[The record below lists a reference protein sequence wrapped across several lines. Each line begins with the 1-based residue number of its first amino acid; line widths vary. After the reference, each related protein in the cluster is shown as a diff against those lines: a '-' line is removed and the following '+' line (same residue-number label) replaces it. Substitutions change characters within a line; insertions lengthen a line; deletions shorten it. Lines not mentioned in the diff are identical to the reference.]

1 MKTKLFLF
9 FISSFFLS
17 EAFAQEEKKD
27 STFVVSGKV
36 ISKMTLEGV
45 SFASVHLYQ
54 SSWGMVCDSLG
65 FFHLRVHPNQKLKVS
80 ALGFKEQVVKISPP
94 NGDEE
99 VFQEIRL
106 EKESILIDEVN
117 IYSLGSYSD
126 FKKGFIEK
134 EVSEEEDLSESFDF
148 GNLTKDQKEAITA
161 KRDGVG
167 VNLTGGINALKS
179 IGSKRRARK
188 APVVMTDWQLSILRE
203 KFNKQI
209 IADITH
215 ESGSRLDDIM
225 EYINNKE
232 DFTYKTTELTI
243 IERIQIRYEEFLK
256 EGPIEKDITED
267 SILLEPVINNLRP

>member
-1 MKTKLFLF
+1 
-9 FISSFFLS
+9 
-17 EAFAQEEKKD
+17 
-27 STFVVSGKV
+27 
-36 ISKMTLEGV
+36 
-45 SFASVHLYQ
+45 
-54 SSWGMVCDSLG
+54 
-65 FFHLRVHPNQKLKVS
+65 LRVHPNQKLKVS
-80 ALGFKEQVVKISPP
+80 ALGFKEQVVNVNPP
-94 NGDEE
+94 DGDKE

-117 IYSLGSYSD
+117 VYTLGSYSD
-126 FKKGFIEK
+126 FKKGFIK
-134 EVSEEEDLSESFDF
+134 KDAPEEEDLSESFDF
-148 GNLTKDQKEAITA
+148 GNLTKDQKEAIAA

-179 IGSKRRARK
+179 IGSKRRERK

-225 EYINNKE
+225 EYINDKE

-243 IERIQIRYEEFLK
+243 INRIQIRYKEFLE
-256 EGPIEKDITED
+256 EGPKEKEVDNESSGPTT
-267 SILLEPVINNLRP
+267 NNLRP